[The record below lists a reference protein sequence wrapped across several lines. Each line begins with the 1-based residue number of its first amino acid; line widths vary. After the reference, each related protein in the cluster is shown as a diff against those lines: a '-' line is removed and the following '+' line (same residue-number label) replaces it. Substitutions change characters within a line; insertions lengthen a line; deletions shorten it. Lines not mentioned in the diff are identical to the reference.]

1 MTPQLLISVGMSMTL
16 AGLASMAYI
25 QLFWKE
31 N

>member
-1 MTPQLLISVGMSMTL
+1 MTAQLLISVGMSMTI